1 MSGWIARLALVA
13 GFIAA
18 VLVAGAAPAYR
29 YADVGLGNAFG
40 LMTWGVYT
48 AAAAALLAIVW
59 VVAAAVTRS
68 TEGLMSFILALV
80 LAIGAAYFPLA
91 MRDAASKVPAI
102 HDITTDTANPPPFV
116 AVAPLR
122 ANAPNG
128 VDYKADKNVTKQQ
141 EAYPDIQPLIA
152 PDVAPADL
160 FKRAEATARA
170 MNWEIVAAEGAEG
183 RIEATD
189 TTAWWGFKD
198 DIVIRVAAEG
208 TGSRLDIRSMSRVGG
223 SDIGKN
229 AERIRAFLS
238 RLKEA
243 K

>member
-1 MSGWIARLALVA
+1 MGVWVARLALLA

-18 VLVAGAAPAYR
+18 AFVAGAAPAYR
-29 YADVGLGNAFG
+29 YAGFSLEHAFA
-40 LMTWGVYT
+40 LMTYGVYA

-59 VVAAAVTRS
+59 VVVSAITRS
-68 TEGLMSFILALV
+68 MEGLMSFILALV
-80 LAIGAAYFPLA
+80 LAIGAAYMPLN
-91 MRDAASKVPAI
+91 MRATAAKLPLI
-102 HDITTDTANPPPFV
+102 HDITTDTANPPAFV

-122 ANAPNG
+122 AQAPNG
-128 VDYKADKNVTKQQ
+128 VDYATDPAEQQ
-141 EAYPDIQPLIA
+141 KGYPDIQPFIA
-152 PDVAPADL
+152 ADVAPADL

-170 MNWEIVAAEGAEG
+170 MNWEIVAAEPAEG

-198 DIVIRVAAEG
+198 DIVIRIAAEG
-208 TGSRLDIRSMSRVGG
+208 AGSRLDIRSMSRVGK

-229 AERIRAFLS
+229 AERVRAFLAK
-238 RLKEA
+238 LKEA